1 MTVGIILLLTLST
14 FAVAILLGEGLL
26 RAFKI
31 N

>member
-1 MTVGIILLLTLST
+1 MTVGIILLTLST
-14 FAVAILLGEGLL
+14 FAAAILLGECLL